1 MRVILK
7 PAGAM
12 IVLGATA
19 ILAAVA
25 LTRPQKEQIKQ
36 NAELPASELFKSKKQ
51 AQGLF
56 DSKEKMAPINL
67 SEIGKTDWI
76 CWGTNENEKNVTRK
90 AGSGPVI
97 SNYTLIMPN
106 KKILGVGKRGPSRG
120 LTWSNGTPTAAVP
133 VAYGGVHVGEE
144 NGFKMTLRT
153 RSRRFMSMSAAIKR
167 AAISPRGFPMARK
180 RPQLKKRSRS
190 VKATTHESI
199 KSSSNLPLRIRNSKL
214 FGRWRVAAAM
224 SRCWR
229 RRWSSRDF
237 TLPRLSAKYDGP
249 SEEIRKAHR
258 IFDFV
263 FCLFIEPFRFPV
275 VKTTPIRG
283 RVYRSIE

>member
-144 NGFKMTLRT
+144 NGFKMTLPASDKKQT
-153 RSRRFMSMSAAIKR
+153 LHVYVGGYQAGGDFSAWVSDGTK
-167 AAISPRGFPMARK
+167 AATTEKEVALGQGYYAREYKVEFKSSAPNQKLEVVWKMARGSGNVS
-180 RPQLKKRSRS
+180 L
-190 VKATTHESI
+190 
-199 KSSSNLPLRIRNSKL
+199 L
-214 FGRWRVAAAM
+214 AAA
-224 SRCWR
+224 
-229 RRWSSRDF
+229 
-237 TLPRLSAKYDGP
+237 L
-249 SEEIRKAHR
+249 E
-258 IFDFV
+258 
-263 FCLFIEPFRFPV
+263 
-275 VKTTPIRG
+275 
-283 RVYRSIE
+283 